1 MSFLVGTTTTTTTI
15 TATATA
21 TDPTPTT
28 SDVSYLR
35 DMSPV
40 EHSLKHVTVLH
51 LQCHNISP
59 KWTTNTKQ
67 TLHSILS
74 SIEIHSNDFLHKL
87 SILSKHFHSQHIT
100 YIFFFTLLKVELS
113 KEAVSQQPERI
124 SSLFNPYC
132 SLPSSSVLPLP
143 RQIDRNKNSEKNP
156 RPLKGSMGMVDFT
169 YMNGWFLWV

>member
-15 TATATA
+15 TA

-40 EHSLKHVTVLH
+40 ERSLEHVTVLH

-100 YIFFFTLLKVELS
+100 YSFFHLAQGGTVQRS
-113 KEAVSQQPERI
+113 SQPTTWTDLQ
-124 SSLFNPYC
+124 FVQ
-132 SLPSSSVLPLP
+132 SVLLSAIFVSFAITSAIW
-143 RQIDRNKNSEKNP
+143 QKQKLGKKS
-156 RPLKGSMGMVDFT
+156 
-169 YMNGWFLWV
+169 